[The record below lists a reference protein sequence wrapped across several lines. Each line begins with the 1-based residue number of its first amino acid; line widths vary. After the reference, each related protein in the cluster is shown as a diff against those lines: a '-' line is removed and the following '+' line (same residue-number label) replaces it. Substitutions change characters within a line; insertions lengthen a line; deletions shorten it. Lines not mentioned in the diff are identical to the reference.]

1 MDSILTIITNFQV
14 NVLLEMSDLLEVV
27 VIMKV
32 VWRFVVK
39 ECGVP
44 SVMIFG
50 VLLMLM
56 LYVDSLAIPV
66 RVSY

>member
-1 MDSILTIITNFQV
+1 M
-14 NVLLEMSDLLEVV
+14 LLGMSDLLEVV

-39 ECGVP
+39 ECGAP

-56 LYVDSLAIPV
+56 LYVDSLAIPI

>member
-1 MDSILTIITNFQV
+1 M
-14 NVLLEMSDLLEVV
+14 LLGMSDLLEVV